1 MNMNS
6 SSELLTEFNIDN
18 HNYKYVNG
26 SFNRTL
32 KHLYEE
38 IRNES
43 DDDNDEFDQSQN
55 YKKI

>member
-1 MNMNS
+1 MNS